1 MTHTYAKLLFHLVW
15 SAKNRRVFI
24 DESLKIRLYSYTREL
39 TKDKQQHLTIINGMP
54 DHIHMLVNLRPTICL
69 SDDIKDI
76 KASSTKWVS
85 KTFDNIKDFGWQE
98 GYAAYTVGYSTEEKV
113 ISYIQNQEKHHAN
126 MTFEEEYMLFLNRQ
140 KMSFDPRF
148 VLD

>member
-24 DESLKIRLYSYTREL
+24 DESLKIRLYSYIREL

-69 SDDIKDI
+69 SD
-76 KASSTKWVS
+76 S
-85 KTFDNIKDFGWQE
+85 F
-98 GYAAYTVGYSTEEKV
+98 V
-113 ISYIQNQEKHHAN
+113 ILGPISNAI
-126 MTFEEEYMLFLNRQ
+126 
-140 KMSFDPRF
+140 SRF
-148 VLD
+148 SLHG